1 MDVYVY
7 GEGLPLRTVRC
18 WLMLGRLA
26 VVDPGDGDV
35 YNVHMHLDVNQ
46 LLYSNIYSRGGNRP

>member
-35 YNVHMHLDVNQ
+35 VYNVHMHLDVNQ
-46 LLYSNIYSRGGNRP
+46 LLYSNIYI